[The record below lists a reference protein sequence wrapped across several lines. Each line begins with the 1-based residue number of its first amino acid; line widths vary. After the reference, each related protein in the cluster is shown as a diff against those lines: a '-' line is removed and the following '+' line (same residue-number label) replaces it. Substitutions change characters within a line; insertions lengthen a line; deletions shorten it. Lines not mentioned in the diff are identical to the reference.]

1 MDKREEAKRLLNSYL
16 EMLAKGQGLHW
27 DSDNRAEVGEIVD
40 LIVDATR
47 QEIGDA
53 WLDMMK
59 AVQEWLGRH
68 QIG

>member
-40 LIVDATR
+40 LIINAT
-47 QEIGDA
+47 
-53 WLDMMK
+53 LDELEQVFSR
-59 AVQEWLGRH
+59 ASLTRNRCR
-68 QIG
+68 

>member
-40 LIVDATR
+40 LIVDAAC
-47 QEIGDA
+47 QEVSQT
-53 WLDMMK
+53 L
-59 AVQEWLGRH
+59 LGEMEKWKREH
-68 QIG
+68 PE

>member
-40 LIVDATR
+40 LIIDAAR
-47 QEIGDA
+47 QEIGTI
-53 WLDMMK
+53 
-59 AVQEWLGRH
+59 WLGLLPAFEEKLRELG
-68 QIG
+68 I